1 MLSGCIRVMDE
12 GHADPPGTSPGRGF
26 HPPPVWTLN
35 LQLSYCLD
43 SRALSVFMH
52 AGHGC
57 RGQAQPSLSATR
69 FLLRVAPTPPSRHGA
84 SRCGEEGF
92 GLEVSRTALGWRATD
107 PRGVPTFCV
116 CKVARVPVFSP
127 LRSRGNRGTG
137 SRVGT
142 VQREAVSLPTPG
154 CHAAGTRVGAG
165 GAPHRPY
172 RAFSVFLGNVTAS
185 SQTACFNWQK
195 LPCVQRRA
203 DEARW
208 SCALCGGK
216 QPQAGNVCAFPAL
229 V

>member
-1 MLSGCIRVMDE
+1 M
-12 GHADPPGTSPGRGF
+12 
-26 HPPPVWTLN
+26 
-35 LQLSYCLD
+35 QLSYCPD

-69 FLLRVAPTPPSRHGA
+69 FLLCVAPTPPSRHGA

-92 GLEVSRTALGWRATD
+92 GLDVSRTALRSRATD
-107 PRGVPTFCV
+107 PHGVPTFYV

-137 SRVGT
+137 SRAGT
-142 VQREAVSLPTPG
+142 AQPEAASLPTPG
-154 CHAAGTRVGAG
+154 CHVAGTGVGAG
-165 GAPHRPY
+165 GAPRRPQ

-185 SQTACFNWQK
+185 SQTACFNWQR

-208 SCALCGGK
+208 SCAPCGGK
-216 QPQAGNVCAFPAL
+216 QLQAGNVCGFPAL